1 MYQSEAMSDPS
12 KSNAAALKLKIHG
25 MDCADEI
32 ATLRREVG
40 RELGDAARLSFDLLD
55 GTMSI
60 TGTVEPEA
68 IVRAVARTGMK
79 AEVVRGDV
87 SSGREKAH
95 EANHS
100 RDLSTLLSGAF
111 LILGFSA
118 HALIAGGVREAV
130 GNEGLGHHH
139 TVPIVGMVSYFV
151 SILLGVRFVL
161 PKAWFA
167 ARRLRPDM
175 NLLMTVAVLGAIVLG
190 EWFEAATVAFL
201 FALSLTL
208 ESWSVGRARRA
219 VAALLTLTP
228 PTARVRTAHGEESLP
243 IEVVAVGS
251 RVIVRPG
258 ERFPLD
264 GVVASGV
271 SAVNQAPIT
280 GESLPVVKEAGGAVF
295 AGSINGDGALEI
307 VTTKPA
313 NDTTLARIIRMVR
326 DAQSKRASA
335 EQWVEHF
342 ARIYTPAVMV
352 LALGFFLLPPLLGMG
367 TWALWSY
374 RALVLLVIACPC
386 ALVIST
392 PVSIVAALA
401 SAARAG
407 VLIKGGVFMELPAK
421 LKAIAFDKTGTITQG
436 RLEVASVVA
445 LGGHSEREVVE
456 RAAAL
461 EQRSTH
467 PLAKA
472 IVAFANAQGI
482 VAAPADDLTLIAGK
496 GATGRIGGRNFWV
509 GSHRYLEERGQEE
522 AVVHAA
528 LERMS
533 AVGHTVVVVGNE
545 RHVCGLIALKDA
557 PRPGASGVLVALR
570 QAGVSHLV
578 LLTGDNRGTADAI
591 RDALH
596 FDEVQAELLPE
607 DKVRAIE
614 QLVQRYGAVAMV
626 GDGVND
632 APAMAIATLGIAM
645 GAAGSDAAI
654 ETADIALMSDDLAR
668 LPWLI
673 AHSRRTVAIIRQN
686 ISFALLVK
694 TTFVVLAFVGRA
706 TLWSA
711 IAADMGA
718 TFLVI
723 LNALRLLSGP
733 SSLGTHATAGPARR
747 QHELPGG

>member
-1 MYQSEAMSDPS
+1 MSVS
-12 KSNAAALKLKIHG
+12 
-25 MDCADEI
+25 
-32 ATLRREVG
+32 
-40 RELGDAARLSFDLLD
+40 
-55 GTMSI
+55 
-60 TGTVEPEA
+60 GTVEPDA
-68 IVRAVARTGMK
+68 IVRAVARTGMS
-79 AEVVRGDV
+79 AEVVPGDIA
-87 SSGREKAH
+87 SGREKAG
-95 EANHS
+95 EAKHS
-100 RDLSTLLSGAF
+100 RDVSTLLSGAF

-118 HALIAGGVREAV
+118 HALIAGGVGEAV

-139 TVPIVGMVSYFV
+139 KVPIVVMASYLV

-175 NLLMTVAVLGAIVLG
+175 NLLMTVAVLGAMVLG

-208 ESWSVGRARRA
+208 EAWSVGRARRA

-228 PTARVRTAHGEESLP
+228 PTARVCTARGEESLP
-243 IEVVAVGS
+243 IELVAVGS

-258 ERFPLD
+258 ERLPLD
-264 GVVASGV
+264 GVVAAGV

-280 GESLPVVKEAGGAVF
+280 GESLPVVKETGGAVF

-445 LGGHSEREVVE
+445 LGGHSEREVIE

-467 PLAKA
+467 PLAQA

-496 GATGRIGGRNFWV
+496 GATGSIGGRSFWV

-522 AVVHAA
+522 AVVQSA
-528 LERMS
+528 LERM
-533 AVGHTVVVVGNE
+533 AADGHTVVVVGNE

-557 PRPGASGVLVALR
+557 PRPGAPGVLAALR
-570 QAGVSHLV
+570 QAGVGHLV

-591 RDALH
+591 RDALQ

-614 QLVQRYGAVAMV
+614 QLVERYGAVAMV

-632 APAMAIATLGIAM
+632 APAMARATLGIAM

-733 SSLGTHATAGPARR
+733 ASLGTHATAGPARR
-747 QHELPGG
+747 QQESPGV